1 MKKATKKVASKPQF
15 TALAIVLGK
24 KYNAKGATVSEAI
37 SNLKVDN
44 CRGKLILSV
53 SNGETTRERVIM
65 PMQAIRLFSLSRLS
79 REIALKQTSQLF
91 F

>member
-1 MKKATKKVASKPQF
+1 MKTKKTVVKKPQF

-24 KYNAKGATVSEAI
+24 KYNATGATVSEAI
-37 SNLKVDN
+37 GNLKVDN
-44 CRGKLILSV
+44 PRGKLILAV

-65 PMQAIRLFSLSRLS
+65 PMQAVRLLSLSRMS
-79 REIALKQTSQLF
+79 KEIALKQTSQLF